1 VSRPHDTWARH
12 YDQVLERTF
21 GRAYHDFTERTL
33 AEVRARVEP
42 GARVIDFG
50 AGTGRLAVP
59 LAQDGCRV
67 TAVDPSAAMLERLA
81 ENAAEAGVLIECVVD
96 TVEAYRAAD
105 EHDFALCV
113 FTVLG
118 YLLDE
123 SALAAAARS
132 MAGALRPGGLLLI
145 DVPGRTVFEGFDI
158 ETDDVIRC
166 VEIDEDEG
174 GGGLFHYREHTAVQ
188 VGGTAERYEDTFL
201 VRHWPRDTVVAA
213 LEDAGFV
220 VEEDLS
226 RSFVQ
231 WGADYLLL
239 RRGV

>member
-1 VSRPHDTWARH
+1 MTRPHDAWARH
-12 YDQVLERTF
+12 YDRVLERTF
-21 GRAYHDFTERTL
+21 GRAYRDFTARTL
-33 AEVRARVEP
+33 VEVRARIDP
-42 GARVIDFG
+42 PARVIDFG

-59 LAQDGCRV
+59 LARDGFRV
-67 TAVDPSAAMLERLA
+67 TAVDPSAAMLERLVEHA
-81 ENAAEAGVLIECVVD
+81 TEAGVAVACVVD
-96 TVEAYRAAD
+96 TVESYRGAT
-105 EHDFALCV
+105 EHDLALCV

-123 SALAAAARS
+123 GALAAAARS

-145 DVPGRTVFEGFDI
+145 DIPGRTVFEGFDI
-158 ETDDVIRC
+158 EADDVIRC

-174 GGGLFHYREHTAVQ
+174 GGGLFRYRERTAVQ
-188 VGGTAERYEDTFL
+188 IDGATERYEDTFL

-213 LEDAGFV
+213 LEDAGFE

-226 RSFVQ
+226 EAFVQ

-239 RRGV
+239 RQGV

>member
-1 VSRPHDTWARH
+1 MTRPHDGWARH
-12 YDQVLERTF
+12 YDRVLEGTF
-21 GRAYHDFTERTL
+21 GKAYRDFTERTL
-33 AEVRARVEP
+33 AEVRARIDP
-42 GARVIDFG
+42 PARVVDFG
-50 AGTGRLAVP
+50 SGTGRLAVP
-59 LAQDGCRV
+59 LARDGFRV
-67 TAVDPSAAMLERLA
+67 TAVDPSAAMLERLV
-81 ENAAEAGVLIECVVD
+81 ENAAEAGVVVECVVD
-96 TVEAYRAAD
+96 TVEAYRGAAA
-105 EHDFALCV
+105 HDLALCV

-123 SALAAAARS
+123 GALTAAARS
-132 MAGALRPGGLLLI
+132 MAGTLRPGGLLLI
-145 DVPGRTVFEGFDI
+145 DIPGRVVFEGFDI

-188 VGGTAERYEDTFL
+188 VDGATERYEDTFL

-213 LEDAGFV
+213 LEDAGLEV
-220 VEEDLS
+220 VEDLS
-226 RSFVQ
+226 EAFVQ